1 MDTAIQKWV
10 EIADGDFEDGMVLLA
25 SKRYS
30 GALLHFQQA
39 VEKILKAHCFIRT
52 GDIPPKS
59 HDLINLVKCA
69 KLDPEKIDLKRLKD
83 LSLSYVRL
91 RYPDL
96 DQTYY
101 SHKNTVLELIHFARD
116 FFLWTKQQLPKN

>member
-1 MDTAIQKWV
+1 MDIAIKKWI
-10 EIADGDFEDGMVLLA
+10 EIAESDFQDGIVLLD

-30 GALLHFQQA
+30 GALFHFQQA
-39 VEKILKAHCFIRT
+39 VEKILKAHCFINT

-59 HDLINLVKCA
+59 HDLLNLLDCA
-69 KLDPEKIDLKRLKD
+69 KLNRDEIDLNSLKD

-101 SHKNTVLELIHFARD
+101 AHKDKIL
-116 FFLWTKQQLPKN
+116 